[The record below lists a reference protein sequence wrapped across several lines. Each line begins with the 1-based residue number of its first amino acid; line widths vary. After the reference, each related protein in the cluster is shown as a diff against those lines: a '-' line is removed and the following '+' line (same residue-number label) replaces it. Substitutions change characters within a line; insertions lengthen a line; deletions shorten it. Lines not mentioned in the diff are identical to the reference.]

1 MIERTKIDRSNNVLF
16 YIEDTKYTVIHS
28 SSGFVNMFIATLSF
42 YLLDEMQEN
51 LTVDK
56 NKLYNCKIGNV
67 KKNYKQYEKLY
78 LKYHKY
84 SSIFNG
90 IDIHRGEYQ
99 DEYLIKGFEHIKK
112 LYVEH
117 NEQLDEI
124 KKEYEFRTNINNIK
138 STYILSIISVIIAVI
153 ALLSSVFFEY
163 RKNDKNIT
171 VKKDNNCISE
181 STESNK

>member
-1 MIERTKIDRSNNVLF
+1 M
-16 YIEDTKYTVIHS
+16 
-28 SSGFVNMFIATLSF
+28 
-42 YLLDEMQEN
+42 
-51 LTVDK
+51 
-56 NKLYNCKIGNV
+56 
-67 KKNYKQYEKLY
+67 
-78 LKYHKY
+78 
-84 SSIFNG
+84 
-90 IDIHRGEYQ
+90 
-99 DEYLIKGFEHIKK
+99 
-112 LYVEH
+112 YVEH